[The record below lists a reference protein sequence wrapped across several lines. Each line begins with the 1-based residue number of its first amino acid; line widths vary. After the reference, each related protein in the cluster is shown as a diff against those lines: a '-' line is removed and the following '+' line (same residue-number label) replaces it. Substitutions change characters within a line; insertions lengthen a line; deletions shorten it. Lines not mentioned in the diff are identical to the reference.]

1 MSRVSGQALFS
12 LFSRQVSRTSG
23 RFREK
28 RLAPQVADRISTKI
42 RHAHVNATQ
51 SQVARFQRL
60 CGKEE
65 EMIHNFNYHRAT
77 STQETLSLLEKFK
90 EDYKVI
96 CGGQSLL
103 ILMRQGLVAPE
114 NLIDI
119 KGIKEMSYIHYD
131 PKDGL
136 KIGATTTHR
145 EIEKSQLIKKYY
157 PVLMEMEEN
166 LASVQT
172 RNWGTIGGNLAHG
185 DPSSDPAPIL
195 IATNATVNMVSQ
207 EKERSLPLED
217 FFIDIFE
224 TALEDGELLTEI
236 QVPIL
241 PKKSAVAYEKFNIIK
256 NYQGIVS
263 VAASITM
270 DQDGVECKDA
280 RIVLGAAAATPLRAK
295 EAEKMLS
302 GKKIDT
308 KLLESVGKKASEEC
322 DPVSDI
328 HATETYRRALVE
340 SLTIKTTKKAWEQ
353 AKATG

>member
-1 MSRVSGQALFS
+1 
-12 LFSRQVSRTSG
+12 
-23 RFREK
+23 
-28 RLAPQVADRISTKI
+28 
-42 RHAHVNATQ
+42 
-51 SQVARFQRL
+51 
-60 CGKEE
+60 
-65 EMIHNFNYHRAT
+65 MIHNFNYHRAT
-77 STQETLSLLEKFK
+77 TLKETLDLLDKFK
-90 EDYKVI
+90 DEYKII

-119 KGIKEMSYIHYD
+119 KSVKEMSYIDYD

-145 EIEKSQLIKKYY
+145 EIEKSPLIKKYY
-157 PVLMEMEEN
+157 PVLAEMEEN

-195 IATNATVNMVSQ
+195 IAANATVKMANL
-207 EKERSLPLED
+207 ERERILPLED

-224 TALEDGELLTEI
+224 TALEEGELLTEI

-241 PKKSAVAYEKFNIIK
+241 PKKTAVAYEKFNIIK
-256 NYQGIVS
+256 NHQGIVS
-263 VAASITM
+263 VAASITIAE
-270 DQDGVECKDA
+270 DGAGCKDA
-280 RIVLGAAAATPLRAK
+280 RIVLGAAAAIPLRAK
-295 EAEKMLS
+295 EAEGMLIE
-302 GKKIDT
+302 KKIDT

-328 HATETYRRALVE
+328 HATETYRRELVKT
-340 SLTIKTTKKAWEQ
+340 LTIKMTRKAWEQ
-353 AKATG
+353 AKTSDRAGGKRT

>member
-1 MSRVSGQALFS
+1 
-12 LFSRQVSRTSG
+12 
-23 RFREK
+23 
-28 RLAPQVADRISTKI
+28 
-42 RHAHVNATQ
+42 
-51 SQVARFQRL
+51 
-60 CGKEE
+60 
-65 EMIHNFNYHRAT
+65 MIHNFNYHRAT
-77 STQETLSLLEKFK
+77 TAQEAFSLLEKFK

-119 KGIKEMSYIHYD
+119 KGIKEMSYINYD
-131 PKDGL
+131 PKEGL
-136 KIGATTTHR
+136 KIGSTTTHR
-145 EIEKSQLIKKYY
+145 EIEKSPQINKYY
-157 PVLMEMEEN
+157 PVLTEMEEN

-195 IATNATVNMVSQ
+195 IAMNATVKLASK

-224 TALEDGELLTEI
+224 TALGEDELLTEI

-241 PKKSAVAYEKFNIIK
+241 PKNSAVAYEKFNIIK

-263 VAASITM
+263 VAVSITM
-270 DQDGVECKDA
+270 DKDGAGCKDA

-295 EAEKMLS
+295 EAEKILS

-308 KLLESVGKKASEEC
+308 KLLTKVGDKASEEC

-328 HATETYRRALVE
+328 HATETYRRALIKA
-340 SLTIKTTKKAWEQ
+340 LTIKITNTAWEQ